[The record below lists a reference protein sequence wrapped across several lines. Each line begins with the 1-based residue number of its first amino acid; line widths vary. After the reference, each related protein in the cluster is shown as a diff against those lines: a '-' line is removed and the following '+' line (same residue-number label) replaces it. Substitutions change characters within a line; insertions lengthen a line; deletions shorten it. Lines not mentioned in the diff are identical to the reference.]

1 MLEYCRYI
9 IFGAL
14 GKFNLEKPEKYGG
27 GRTVYK
33 IYEDLERDFADGKI
47 CAGDLKYSTAN
58 HINELLEP
66 VRNHFKNDP
75 YARRILELV
84 KSYQITR

>member
-9 IFGAL
+9 LFGAL
-14 GKFNLEKPEKYGG
+14 DKFKLEKPEKWGG
-27 GRTVYK
+27 GITEYNS
-33 IYEDLERDFADGKI
+33 YEDLERDFAEGKI
-47 CAGDLKYSTAN
+47 VSGDLKFSTAN
-58 HINELLEP
+58 HINDLLEP

-75 YARRILELV
+75 YARKILELV